1 MQRLTAAVRYI
12 NRHRSPYLFIA
23 PFFVSFAIFGLYPL
37 LFSLYVSV
45 VNYRFNVASDWV
57 GLQNFNDVVTDNQF
71 WISIK
76 DTVVL
81 WLGALPI
88 QLVLGFLLALLLA
101 SVPGRLR
108 TVLPGAYYMPVVT
121 NLVAVAF
128 VFQLL
133 YDQKYGL
140 LNYVLSLVGL
150 PSVAWLISSTWAP
163 LATILLIIWQG
174 TGYYVVF
181 LLAGM
186 QSIDRTL
193 YEEASI
199 DGAGAVRQ
207 ALHITLPLLRP
218 VFLFLI
224 VTGSITGLQIFTQP
238 FLLFNQQS
246 GGSGSSTPIGGP
258 GDSVLT
264 ISINIYQEGFGYL
277 HFGYAAA
284 ASVLLGLLIAGVS
297 AVQFRLLSQRD

>member
-1 MQRLTAAVRYI
+1 MERLTAALRYL

-23 PFFVSFAIFGLYPL
+23 PFFISFAVFGLYPM

-45 VNYRFNVASDWV
+45 VNYRFNAPSAWV
-57 GLQNFNDVVTDNQF
+57 GLQNFNDVLTDDQF
-71 WISIK
+71 WVSIK
-76 DTVVL
+76 DTAIL
-81 WLGALPI
+81 WLGSLPI
-88 QLVLGFLLALLLA
+88 QLVLGFVLASLLA

-140 LNYVLSLVGL
+140 LNYLLSLVGI
-150 PSVAWLISSTWAP
+150 PGVPWLTSDTWAP
-163 LATILLIIWQG
+163 LATIILIVWQG

-199 DGAGAVRQ
+199 DGAGAVQQ
-207 ALHITLPLLRP
+207 AVYITLPLLRP

-246 GGSGSSTPIGGP
+246 GGSGSATPIGGP

-264 ISINIYQEGFGYL
+264 ISINIYQEGFQYL

-284 ASVLLGLLIAGVS
+284 ASVLLGLLIACVS